1 MKKIL
6 LVDDDLTLRNS
17 IKEYLETV
25 GYAVV
30 EAESGQEGLDVF
42 KEEFPS
48 LVISDVS
55 MPDLNGLEFCRYLR
69 SQRSGQLVPFIFLS
83 GLRELDPRVKGHQM
97 GADDYLVKPFAM
109 KELLFKIEALL
120 NRYELIH
127 EEVSRLLQFVI
138 LGNEAEAKNH
148 HPAGFTH
155 SERPLTLT
163 PAEERVFWEV
173 VKGHS
178 NKEIA
183 DSLFISENTVSSHI
197 SKILRKLNL
206 KNRYGI
212 ISLALDRGWQH
223 G

>member
-6 LVDDDLTLRNS
+6 LVDDDFNLRNS

-30 EAESGQEGLDVF
+30 DAESGQEGLDVF
-42 KEEFPS
+42 EEESPS

-55 MPDLNGLEFCRYLR
+55 MPDLNGLEFCRCLR
-69 SQRSGQLVPFIFLS
+69 SKRSGQLVPFIFLS
-83 GLRELDPRVKGHQM
+83 GLRELDTRIKGHQM

-120 NRYELIH
+120 NRYQLIH

-138 LGNEAEAKNH
+138 LGNEAEAKSHSHVDSPH
-148 HPAGFTH
+148 HYQP
-155 SERPLTLT
+155 ETLT

-212 ISLALDRGWQH
+212 ISLALDRGWHH

>member
-6 LVDDDLTLRNS
+6 LVDDDFNLRQS

-30 EAESGQEGLDVF
+30 EAESGQSGLEVF
-42 KEEFPS
+42 EEESPS

-55 MPDLNGLEFCRYLR
+55 MPDLNGLEFCRCLR
-69 SQRSGQLVPFIFLS
+69 SKRVGQLVPFIFLS
-83 GLRELDPRVKGHQM
+83 GLRELDTRIKGHQM
-97 GADDYLVKPFAM
+97 GADDYLVKPFVM
-109 KELLFKIEALL
+109 QELLFKIEALL
-120 NRYELIH
+120 NRYQLIH

-138 LGNEAEAKNH
+138 LGNQAEAKNH
-148 HPAGFTH
+148 HHMDLPH
-155 SERPLTLT
+155 SEPPLTLT

-173 VKGHS
+173 AKGLS

-183 DSLFISENTVSSHI
+183 DSLFISENTVSSHV

-206 KNRYGI
+206 KNRYAI
-212 ISLALDRGWQH
+212 ISLALERGWQH